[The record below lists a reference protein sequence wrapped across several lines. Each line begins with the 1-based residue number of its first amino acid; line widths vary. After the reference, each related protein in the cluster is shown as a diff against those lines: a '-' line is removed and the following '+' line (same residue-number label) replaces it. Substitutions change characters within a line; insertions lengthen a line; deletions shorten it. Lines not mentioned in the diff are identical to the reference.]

1 MRIVAIDLPKGIIRH
16 QYQSTNQWAC
26 VTCLGSH
33 CQFVPIRWP
42 SPEVFDEQIGSLS
55 QHWRARRL
63 AERQWRFR
71 GFLLFVCLFCT
82 EKSCI
87 FILLSKGSSYGL
99 NVFLVI
105 FNSPYHRIKHIGS
118 HGETILK

>member
-55 QHWRARRL
+55 RCWRARAAGRQGSSE
-63 AERQWRFR
+63 ERSVCVLPLEPAC
-71 GFLLFVCLFCT
+71 LLLCQKEFCT
-82 EKSCI
+82 GRARFW
-87 FILLSKGSSYGL
+87 FIYRFS
-99 NVFLVI
+99 
-105 FNSPYHRIKHIGS
+105 
-118 HGETILK
+118 

>member
-55 QHWRARRL
+55 RRWRAGG
-63 AERQWRFR
+63 R
-71 GFLLFVCLFCT
+71 GEMPQLCRIAAVCLFSSAET
-82 EKSCI
+82 LFTSLYR
-87 FILLSKGSSYGL
+87 IL
-99 NVFLVI
+99 
-105 FNSPYHRIKHIGS
+105 
-118 HGETILK
+118 

>member
-55 QHWRARRL
+55 RRWRAGG
-63 AERQWRFR
+63 R
-71 GFLLFVCLFCT
+71 GEMPQLCRISAVCLFSSAET
-82 EKSCI
+82 LLTALYR
-87 FILLSKGSSYGL
+87 IL
-99 NVFLVI
+99 
-105 FNSPYHRIKHIGS
+105 
-118 HGETILK
+118 

>member
-55 QHWRARRL
+55 RCWRVRA
-63 AERQWRFR
+63 AGRQ
-71 GFLLFVCLFCT
+71 GSLEECSVCLCAAAGTCLPFT
-82 EKSCI
+82 VPER
-87 FILLSKGSSYGL
+87 ILYGPS
-99 NVFLVI
+99 VFLIYIQVFI
-105 FNSPYHRIKHIGS
+105 MLY
-118 HGETILK
+118 

>member
-55 QHWRARRL
+55 RHWRARRL
-63 AERQWRFR
+63 AERQGSF
-71 GFLLFVCLFCT
+71 GAFLLFVCFLLLKSGCLFT
-82 EKSCI
+82 A
-87 FILLSKGSSYGL
+87 L
-99 NVFLVI
+99 
-105 FNSPYHRIKHIGS
+105 
-118 HGETILK
+118 